1 MANSSSRITK
11 SSGVPASDSANAE
24 AMARLLRAEPFLE
37 DVRPAIEVVP
47 GMKPNLI
54 LHAGPPIAFEDMST
68 LTRGAVIASALFEG
82 LVKDASEVPAAI
94 KEGRIE
100 LGANHDHG
108 CVGSMAGPTSASR
121 AMYVVR
127 NRKDGNVAQ
136 AFVHEGQGEVMA
148 YGAYSDA
155 IIKTQRWVAK
165 VLQPILGQA
174 VRDAGGIDLRA
185 HIAEALL
192 RGDELHSRNKAA
204 TSLVLERLAVPL
216 LKSPFPRDDVAAT
229 VAYYSNNHMSF
240 ATLAMAACKASL
252 DAAAGVPGSSL
263 VTAYARNGATVGLKV
278 SGLGNKWFTTK
289 APRIKAHYY
298 PGFSDADACL
308 DIGDSV
314 ITECGGLGQ
323 FAVAA
328 SPATAQMLGRSVKEA
343 NETMLR
349 MYDITLAE
357 HPFYRVPSMELRGTP
372 IGIDVQKVVKSGIAP
387 ICNTS
392 TANRKPGAGII
403 GVGVVEMQMDCFRQ
417 ALAALSAVS

>member
-1 MANSSSRITK
+1 
-11 SSGVPASDSANAE
+11 
-24 AMARLLRAEPFLE
+24 MARLLSAEPFLE

-47 GMKPNLI
+47 GMRSNLI
-54 LHAGPPIAFEDMST
+54 LHAGPPIAFDDMSS
-68 LTRGAVIASALFEG
+68 LTKGAVIASALFEG

-121 AMYVVR
+121 AVYVVR
-127 NRKDGNVAQ
+127 NRKGKNVAQ

-148 YGAYSDA
+148 YGAYSDK
-155 IIKTQRWVAK
+155 IIETQRWVAK
-165 VLQPILGQA
+165 VVQPILGQA
-174 VRDAGGIDLRA
+174 IRDAGCIDLRA

-204 TSLVLERLAVPL
+204 TSMLLEQLAVPL
-216 LKSPFPRDDVAAT
+216 LKSPSPRNDVAET
-229 VAYYSNNHMSF
+229 VAYLSHNHMSF

-252 DAAAGVPGSSL
+252 DAAAGVPGSTL
-263 VTAYARNGATVGLKV
+263 VTAYARNGATVGLKM
-278 SGLGNKWFTTK
+278 SGLPGKWFTTK
-289 APRIKAHYY
+289 APIIKAHYF
-298 PGFSDADACL
+298 PGFSDADACP

-328 SPATAQMLGRSVKEA
+328 SPVTAQMLGRSVREV
-343 NETMLR
+343 NDTMLR
-349 MYDITLAE
+349 MYEITLAE
-357 HPFYRVPSMELRGTP
+357 HPIYRIPSLDFRGSP
-372 IGIDVQKVVKSGIAP
+372 IGIDVQKVVRTGVLP

-392 TANRKPGAGII
+392 TANRKPGGGII
-403 GVGVVEMQMDCFRQ
+403 GVGVVEMQMECFRQ
-417 ALAALSAVS
+417 ALAELSSQA